1 MSQESLNTLQVV
13 GLAVTLT
20 LSVIALILSWQNN
33 RATAREARIAGE
45 QLEASVVPV
54 AMIQDSRLTWRG
66 QELVVLSVRLRNV
79 GAGPLLGLRIDQITL
94 DQSALE
100 FVPLGE
106 PKADAVQPMTDIEQ
120 RLRFSDPPRIP
131 ELGSLVLRI
140 RYFDVLGN
148 EHDKPLNLR
157 ISAGSGSGTM
167 TGFTPAHITRRR
179 A

>member
-1 MSQESLNTLQVV
+1 MSQETLNALQVA

-20 LSVIALILSWQNN
+20 LSVIALVLSWQNN

-79 GAGPLLGLRIDQITL
+79 GAGPMLGLRIEGITL
-94 DQSALE
+94 DRAALA

-106 PKADAVQPMTDIEQ
+106 PKADAVQPMTDVEQ
-120 RLRFSDPPRIP
+120 RLRFTEPPRIP
-131 ELGSLVLRI
+131 DVGSLVLRI
-140 RYFDVLGN
+140 RYYDVLGHD
-148 EHDKPLNLR
+148 HDKPLNLR
-157 ISAGSGSGTM
+157 VSAGSGSGTM
-167 TGFTPAHITRRR
+167 TGFLPARITRRR